1 MYNKEKDKEN
11 TMTLST
17 QKAEKITVTIPYEL
31 KEQLHALKNEFST
44 SMSTIYK
51 DALKAYVKQKERE
64 KWAKAV
70 DVMQEEYDNNAELS
84 DWVDFEED
92 FHDYKTV

>member
-1 MYNKEKDKEN
+1 
-11 TMTLST
+11 MTLSP

-31 KEQLHALKNEFST
+31 KEQLHALKNEFRT

-51 DALKAYVKQKERE
+51 DALKAYVAQKEKE

-70 DVMQEEYDNNAELS
+70 NVMQEEYDKNEELS

-92 FHDYKTV
+92 FYDYTAV

>member
-1 MYNKEKDKEN
+1 MI
-11 TMTLST
+11 SV

-31 KEQLHALKNEFST
+31 KEQLHALKNEFHT

-51 DALKAYVKQKERE
+51 EALKAYVEQKERE
-64 KWAKAV
+64 KWKRAV
-70 DVMQEEYDNNAELS
+70 DLMEKEYENNPELT
-84 DWVDFEED
+84 DWLEFEED

>member
-1 MYNKEKDKEN
+1 MI
-11 TMTLST
+11 LPP

-31 KEQLHALKNEFST
+31 KEQLYALKNEFST

-51 DALKAYVKQKERE
+51 EALKAYVEQKERE

-70 DVMQEEYDNNAELS
+70 DFMQEEYENNAELS

-92 FHDYKTV
+92 FYDYKAV